1 MITSLLITFL
11 GGIVYLVFSLLPQ
24 VTGAPDWWT
33 TNVYPVLEI
42 FSGLGT
48 LPVFGTIMQI
58 TLIALGALGA
68 WQGIVFLNWLYNKI
82 RGSG

>member
-1 MITSLLITFL
+1 MITSLLLTFV
-11 GGIVYLVFSLLPQ
+11 GGIVYLIFSLLPR
-24 VTGAPDWWT
+24 VTGAPSWWVDH
-33 TNVYPVLEI
+33 VYPVMQI

-58 TLIALGALGA
+58 TLIVLSTLGA